1 MKNLLILPRWY
12 PNKSDIQLGI
22 FIQRQ
27 LLLMQEEFNCHVIYV
42 QPISD
47 AQTKFELVT
56 TVKGQLTEHLVYVK
70 SSSGVFRKL
79 INFIRFYKAQKLAYR
94 QIKDAIDLVQIHV
107 PYRTVMLALKLKRE
121 KKINFVITEHW
132 SGHLNGLYLKKNW
145 LDRFLYKKVLKK
157 ASKISTVSEPL
168 KEAFKKNTG
177 FESVVIP
184 NFIERADSQIQ
195 QESSSQINILS
206 VSDLDDQTKNITGL
220 LTALHEAVLV
230 NPNLHLTLI
239 GGGPDEDKIKN
250 HLQQLN
256 LPAHAVSLKGRLSH
270 EEVLTAMATCDFYI
284 CNSRYE
290 TFGMTVAEALYAGK
304 PVICTRCGGPEN
316 FLISENSLQILPASK
331 IPTPSQIEELKN
343 AILTMA
349 STHSTY
355 NSTKLS
361 NQIDSK
367 FGKEAV
373 KAAWLKFYS
382 V

>member
-12 PNKSDIQLGI
+12 PNKTDIQLGI

-27 LLLMQEEFNCHVIYV
+27 LLLMQTEFNCHVIYV

-47 AQTKFELVT
+47 AQTKYELVKS
-56 TVKGQLTEHLVYVK
+56 VKGQLTEHLVYVK
-70 SSSGVFRKL
+70 SSKGVFRKL
-79 INFIRFYKAQKLAYR
+79 INFIRFYKAQKLACR
-94 QIKDAIDLVQIHV
+94 QIKETIDLVQIHV
-107 PYRTVMLALKLKRE
+107 PYRTAMLALKLKRE

-132 SGHLNGLYLKKNW
+132 SGHLNGLYLQKNG

-168 KEAFKKNTG
+168 NEAFKKNTG

-184 NFIERADSQIQ
+184 NFIERAENQIQ
-195 QESSSQINILS
+195 EKSAQINILS

-220 LTALHEAVLV
+220 LTAFHQAFQI

-239 GGGPDEDKIKN
+239 GGGPDEDKIKT
-250 HLQQLN
+250 HLQKLN
-256 LPAHAVSLKGRLSH
+256 LPAQAITLKGRLAH
-270 EEVLTAMATCDFYI
+270 EEVLRAMATCDVYV

-290 TFGMTVAEALYAGK
+290 TFGLTVAEAMYEGK
-304 PVICTRCGGPEN
+304 PVICTRCGGTEA
-316 FLISENSLQILPASK
+316 FLTSANSLQISPASK
-331 IPTPSQIEELKN
+331 TTKPSEIEELKN

-355 NSTKLS
+355 NSTELS
-361 NQIDSK
+361 NQIDLK
-367 FGKEAV
+367 YGKEAV
-373 KAAWLKFYS
+373 KAAWMEFYGA
-382 V
+382 

>member
-12 PNKSDIQLGI
+12 PNKTDIQLGI

-47 AQTKFELVT
+47 AKTKFEIVT
-56 TVKGQLTEHLVYVK
+56 SVKGNLSEHLIYVK
-70 SSSGVFRKL
+70 SSTGIFRKL
-79 INFIRFYKAQKLAYR
+79 INFIRFYKAQKLAYQ
-94 QIKDAIDLVQIHV
+94 QIKNSIDLLQIHV
-107 PYRTVMLALKLKRE
+107 PYRTAMLALKLKQE

-132 SGHLNGLYLKKNW
+132 SGHLNGLYLQKNW
-145 LDRFLYKKVLKK
+145 FDRYLYKKVLKK

-184 NFIERADSQIQ
+184 NFIERADLQIHQ
-195 QESSSQINILS
+195 QSSQINLLS

-220 LTALHEAVLV
+220 LTAFHQAFQA

-239 GGGPDEDKIKN
+239 GGGPDEEKIKN

-256 LPAHAVSLKGRLSH
+256 LPAHAVSLKGRQVH
-270 EEVLTAMATCDFYI
+270 EEVLTAMAACDFYI
-284 CNSRYE
+284 CYSRYE

-304 PVICTRCGGPEN
+304 PVICTRCGGPET
-316 FLISENSLQILPASK
+316 FLTPENSLQVSVASK
-331 IPTPSQIEELKN
+331 IPTPSEIEELKN

-349 STHSTY
+349 ATHSTY
-355 NSTKLS
+355 NSTELS
-361 NQIDSK
+361 NQIELK
-367 FGKEAV
+367 YGKEAV
-373 KAAWLKFYS
+373 KAAWMKFYS
-382 V
+382 N